1 LPGYYDLWT
10 VSLSYAI
17 AALSGFAAFESV
29 RHARHS
35 GRRVFWATI
44 SGVVLG
50 FGIWSMHFVGML
62 AWVPPFPLFYSA
74 NRTAASMVAA
84 VLASLLAMH
93 LAMAPALPSRF
104 RLTPGAVLVATGICA
119 MHYIGMSAVHFS
131 TPVMWSVP
139 WVAASCVI
147 ALVASFAALLL
158 LNRSNRE
165 GLDIAHQISGALA
178 LGLAI
183 CGMHYSGMHAMMLHP
198 GSVALRY
205 SGDASGATLARI
217 GVGNA
222 LIFTFCLLVISYQD
236 RLRLLRTAHDAQI
249 RAQDASR
256 TAEQLSA
263 AGRIAASIAHEVN
276 NPLEAVTNLL
286 YLAEH
291 SDVGPAALAYL
302 QQAQSELRRV
312 SEITTHTLKFYRQQ
326 HAASSV
332 SLPELVDSVLVLFCG
347 KLEMQHIPVR
357 KTWKAEI
364 PNVHCRAGEIRQ
376 VIANLVGNAI
386 DSMPHGGSLSV
397 SVQAAGDFIEL
408 AVTDTGQGIP
418 EEVKEKI
425 FQPFFTTKGVG
436 GTGLGLSISAEILER
451 HGGTLMFESR
461 TEPPDQGTTFT
472 MALPIEA
479 RETKP
484 RAGEALTGQSPQQ

>member
-1 LPGYYDLWT
+1 MPGYYDLWT

-35 GRRVFWATI
+35 GRRLLWATI

-62 AWVPPFPLFYSA
+62 AWVPPFPLFYSV
-74 NRTAASMVAA
+74 NKTVASMVAA

-93 LAMAPALPSRF
+93 LAVAPALPSRF
-104 RLTPGAVLVATGICA
+104 RLTLGATFVATGICA

-131 TPVMWSVP
+131 TPEMWSVP

-165 GLDIAHQISGALA
+165 GFNIGHQISGALA
-178 LGLAI
+178 IGLAI

-198 GSVALRY
+198 GSVSLQY

-236 RLRLLRTAHDAQI
+236 RLRLLHAAHDAQLE
-249 RAQDASR
+249 AQDASR

-291 SDVGPAALAYL
+291 SDISPTALAYL
-302 QQAQSELRRV
+302 HQAQSELQRV

-326 HAASSV
+326 HAASSA
-332 SLPELVDSVLVLFCG
+332 SLPELVDSVLVLFGG
-347 KLEMQHIPVR
+347 KLEIQHISVQKDWQPEVP
-357 KTWKAEI
+357 K
-364 PNVHCRAGEIRQ
+364 VHCRAGEIRQ

-386 DSMPHGGSLSV
+386 DSMPLGGTLSV
-397 SVQAAGDFIEL
+397 SMHVVRDSIEL
-408 AVTDTGQGIP
+408 AIMDTGQGIS
-418 EEVKEKI
+418 EEVKEKL

-451 HGGTLMFESR
+451 HGGTLMFESK
-461 TEPPDQGTTFT
+461 TEPPDQGTTFK
-472 MALPIEA
+472 MVLP
-479 RETKP
+479 REERDSRP
-484 RAGEALTGQSPQQ
+484 RSG